1 MDTKRCPFCAETIPA
16 QAQKCKYCLESL
28 GPPTRASVFGDQID
42 ADRLPPGEVDDFTR
56 AYLRGAELSGAY
68 LSGVDL
74 FAANLGG
81 ADLRG
86 ADLGEAN
93 LSNADL
99 RKADL
104 SGANLYS
111 ADLSE
116 ADLSGADLRDTNL
129 KGVDLSDATYDEFT
143 LWPDGFDPELAGAG
157 HAGRNPGDMPKT
169 V

>member
-1 MDTKRCPFCAETIPA
+1 MMDTKRCPFCAELIPA
-16 QAQKCKYCLESL
+16 RAQKCRYCLESL

-42 ADRLPPGEVDDFTR
+42 PDRLPRSEVDEFTK

-74 FAANLGG
+74 FAANLVG

-86 ADLGEAN
+86 ADLGGAN

-116 ADLSGADLRDTNL
+116 ADLGGADLRDANL
-129 KGVDLSDATYDEFT
+129 KGVDLSGATYDEFT

-157 HAGRNPGDMPKT
+157 PVEKNL
-169 V
+169 